1 MSDLSASQA
10 RRAVLRRLIA
20 SVSVA
25 IGVSAVVGCASKS
38 ASVDSGARD
47 ASAAARVPRI
57 ACVFEP
63 TGAVSE
69 LDRAALKG
77 AMLAREELGGTW
89 WGIDIVSVANAA
101 SAAEGSIAALGC
113 SDSDE
118 LRAALAPFA
127 AKGAPFLAVGA
138 TDPCLARLPGGERL
152 SFACYSDPAQGAAM
166 AEFAHGELG
175 ARRVTVLFEAPGDF
189 PIAVSQAF
197 VAAARSLD
205 GMTTTSVAF
214 TDARNPSVDEA
225 LRTRPDALYL
235 ACLPS
240 SVVPA
245 IGALREAGF
254 DGAILGPDS
263 FDVPGVA
270 QASLG
275 APRYFSTHAWFGK
288 GAGSAQALFA
298 SVYRAKFG
306 EEPSAFSALGYDA
319 MQAMAR
325 ALEGLPRE
333 RRTRDGVADALRA
346 LAPHDGVSGEIV
358 FPKAGHFAS
367 KPVFIVKAADD
378 ARSLAK
384 RLSPARVPEPNCAR

>member
-1 MSDLSASQA
+1 MFDRTSRAA
-10 RRAVLRRLIA
+10 RRGR
-20 SVSVA
+20 S
-25 IGVSAVVGCASKS
+25 IGVSAATAVALTGVVAGCASQRNQVGGT
-38 ASVDSGARD
+38 APD
-47 ASAAARVPRI
+47 ATDAQRAPRI

-63 TGAVSE
+63 AGPVAE

-89 WGIDIVSVANAA
+89 WGIDIVSVASAA
-101 SAAEGSIAALGC
+101 SAAEGAIAALGC

-118 LRAALAPFA
+118 LRAAFAPFA

-138 TDPCLARLPGGERL
+138 TDPCLARLPGGERI

-205 GMTTTSVAF
+205 GMITTSVAF
-214 TDARNPSVDEA
+214 TDARKPSVDEA

-245 IGALREAGF
+245 IEALRRAGF
-254 DGAILGPDS
+254 DGAILGADS
-263 FDVPGVA
+263 FDVPDVA

-288 GAGSAQALFA
+288 GAGSAQTLFA
-298 SVYRAKFG
+298 SLYRAKFD

-325 ALEGLPRE
+325 ALDALPRE
-333 RRTRDGVADALRA
+333 RRTREGVADALRA

-358 FPKAGHFAS
+358 FSTAGHFAL
-367 KPVFIVKAADD
+367 KPVFIVKAANND
-378 ARSLAK
+378 RSLAK
-384 RLSPARVPEPNCAR
+384 RLSPTRVPEPNCAR

>member
-1 MSDLSASQA
+1 MSGLLVRRIRRDVLASLVA
-10 RRAVLRRLIA
+10 TMSIAMGACAVA
-20 SVSVA
+20 
-25 IGVSAVVGCASKS
+25 GCAPKAGS
-38 ASVDSGARD
+38 AGGGAD
-47 ASAAARVPRI
+47 GSAAPRAPRI

-89 WGIDIVSVANAA
+89 WGIDIVSVASAA
-101 SAAEGSIAALGC
+101 SSAEGAIAAFGC

-118 LRAALAPFA
+118 LRAAFAPFA

-197 VAAARSLD
+197 VAAARALD

-225 LRTRPDALYL
+225 LRVRPDAVYL

-263 FDVPGVA
+263 FDVPDVA

-288 GAGSAQALFA
+288 GAGSAQTLFA
-298 SVYRAKFG
+298 SLYRAKFG

-325 ALEGLPRE
+325 ALEALPRE

-367 KPVFIVKAADD
+367 KPVFIVKAANDG
-378 ARSLAK
+378 RSLAR